1 MASMSGGVASV
12 AFRRVGV
19 VDRELMLSLAMVFFN
34 GGSGM
39 PHLLGTICDKAC
51 EEDTRTISMAGGTVP
66 SVTRGT
72 KTRTASESD
81 SMSKMADVCTSKGA
95 EANTDTPKDGCCEGI
110 VKWLRWLW
118 LAPGGVVVARIEGDN
133 VGALSAR
140 NDDKCAASAGEDE
153 DERNEEGGGGG
164 GDW

>member
-81 SMSKMADVCTSKGA
+81 SMCKMADVCTSKGA
-95 EANTDTPKDGCCEGI
+95 EANTDTPKDGCCEALSNAAVVVVGT
-110 VKWLRWLW
+110 
-118 LAPGGVVVARIEGDN
+118 GGVVVARIEGDN

-153 DERNEEGGGGG
+153 DERNEEGRGGG